1 MYSLVTDAYAFY
13 VSYNFNFLN
22 IFYINSYRVVE
33 PLPKPILLPQPST
46 NLDYNNLYR
55 AVTLSPLQYATRI
68 PQPIPHQHNHAVES
82 NHISLYNANEDNV
95 VELNDGNIT
104 SSVYNSPYLWIVQ
117 FYAHWCG
124 HCQRFVPIWKESAN
138 TFRSEIF
145 LFNENFVSDL

>member
-1 MYSLVTDAYAFY
+1 MCFSCI
-13 VSYNFNFLN
+13 SSNFFCN
-22 IFYINSYRVVE
+22 FYIISYRVVE
-33 PLPKPILLPQPST
+33 PLPKPILLPQPSS

-55 AVTLSPLQYATRI
+55 AITLSPLQYVTPF

-95 VELNDGNIT
+95 VELVDGNIT

-138 TFRSEIF
+138 TFQSKIF
-145 LFNENFVSDL
+145 VFN